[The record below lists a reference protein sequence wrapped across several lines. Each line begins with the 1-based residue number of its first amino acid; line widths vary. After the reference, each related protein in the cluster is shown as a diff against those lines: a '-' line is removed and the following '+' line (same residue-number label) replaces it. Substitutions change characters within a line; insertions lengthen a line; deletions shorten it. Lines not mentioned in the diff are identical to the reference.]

1 MLLSA
6 VHERVSLRYLS
17 RYMGSDAL
25 EIKKKKNTRKSLRS
39 GWEDR
44 VFDSTDGFRSLI
56 KSCRC
61 VVSYFSIH
69 FASEM
74 TFLYNVVCICFL

>member
-25 EIKKKKNTRKSLRS
+25 EVKKKKHKEKPQVWLGR
-39 GWEDR
+39 
-44 VFDSTDGFRSLI
+44 
-56 KSCRC
+56 
-61 VVSYFSIH
+61 
-69 FASEM
+69 
-74 TFLYNVVCICFL
+74 

>member
-25 EIKKKKNTRKSLRS
+25 EIKKKHKEKPQVWLGR
-39 GWEDR
+39 
-44 VFDSTDGFRSLI
+44 
-56 KSCRC
+56 
-61 VVSYFSIH
+61 
-69 FASEM
+69 
-74 TFLYNVVCICFL
+74 

>member
-25 EIKKKKNTRKSLRS
+25 EIKKKKTQGKAS
-39 GWEDR
+39 GLAGKI
-44 VFDSTDGFRSLI
+44 GFLTPQMGF
-56 KSCRC
+56 
-61 VVSYFSIH
+61 V
-69 FASEM
+69 A
-74 TFLYNVVCICFL
+74 

>member
-25 EIKKKKNTRKSLRS
+25 EIKKKTQGKAS
-39 GWEDR
+39 GLAGKI
-44 VFDSTDGFRSLI
+44 GFLTPQMGFVAWL
-56 KSCRC
+56 KAAD
-61 VVSYFSIH
+61 VW
-69 FASEM
+69 
-74 TFLYNVVCICFL
+74 